1 MDPAIRSSAA
11 VTLASAG
18 LRAPLRRARA
28 VGRTLFGRARARSG
42 RAIAT
47 RAVLIVGAQ
56 RSGTTMLVEAFGRL
70 PGVETHG
77 ESDPW
82 AFDSFRIRSPDVLRG
97 ILDAS
102 HNRAAV
108 FKPLCDSHRTAWLLE
123 QLGPMYTPRAVWVYR
138 SADDRIRSSVAR
150 FGDSNLR
157 ALRRIVEE
165 GDLTGWQAG
174 GLSGDRLALVRSF
187 DYGRLDAESAAGLF
201 WYVRNSL
208 YFDLGLDCRADVT
221 LSSYDAFVDD
231 PESSMHVL
239 CGFLDLPYDD
249 GSVIGIRSSP
259 PRPHLVLDDR
269 VRVLCDEMTERLDR
283 ARRAQAPASRRLPG
297 EAV

>member
-1 MDPAIRSSAA
+1 MSPSAGA
-11 VTLASAG
+11 ALSSAG
-18 LRAPLRRARA
+18 LRAPLRHARA
-28 VGRTLFGRARARSG
+28 MGRSLIGRARARTG

-56 RSGTTMLVEAFGRL
+56 RSGTTMLVDAFGCL

-82 AFDSFRIRSPDVLRG
+82 AFDSFRIRSPDVLRR
-97 ILDAS
+97 ILEAS

-123 QLGPMYTPRAVWVYR
+123 QLGAVHTPRAVWVYR
-138 SADDRIRSSVAR
+138 SPDDRIRSSVAR

-157 ALRRIVEE
+157 ALRRIAED

-174 GLSGDRLALVRSF
+174 GLSGEHLALIRSF

-208 YFDLGLDCRADVT
+208 YFDLGLDRRDDVT
-221 LSSYDAFVDD
+221 LSSYDAFVAD
-231 PESSMHVL
+231 PETSMEGL
-239 CGFLDLPYDD
+239 CGFLELEYDPA
-249 GSVIGIRSSP
+249 SVVGVRSP
-259 PRPHLVLDDR
+259 APRPKLVLDDR
-269 VRVLCDEMTERLDR
+269 VRALCDEMTGRLDR
-283 ARRAQAPASRRLPG
+283 ASQAQASARDPLPG
-297 EAV
+297 EAS

>member
-1 MDPAIRSSAA
+1 MRSASAA
-11 VTLASAG
+11 APATAG
-18 LRAPLRRARA
+18 LRASLRRARA
-28 VGRTLFGRARARSG
+28 VGRILYGRARARTG
-42 RAIAT
+42 RTIAT

-97 ILDAS
+97 ILEAS
-102 HNRAAV
+102 HSRAAV
-108 FKPLCDSHRTAWLLE
+108 FKPLCDSHRTAWLLD
-123 QLGPMYTPRAVWVYR
+123 QLGPGHAPRAVWVYR

-157 ALRRIVEE
+157 ALRRIAVD

-174 GLSGDRLALVRSF
+174 GLSGDRLALIRSF

-208 YFDLGLDCRADVT
+208 YFDLGLDRRDDVR

-231 PESSMHVL
+231 PETSMRAL
-239 CGFLDLPYDD
+239 CGFLGLQYDD
-249 GSVIGIRSSP
+249 ASVQGIRSSP
-259 PRPHLVLDDR
+259 SRPGLVLDDR
-269 VRVLCDEMTERLDR
+269 VRALCDEMMGRLDR
-283 ARRAQAPASRRLPG
+283 ARHAQPPEPRRLHG
-297 EAV
+297 ETV